1 MIVGRATG
9 ERYARTPWLGPVQFG
24 DVLVADLHHFLDMP
38 HDASGPAR
46 RLAQHLV
53 DIVRAGTA
61 GDVGDPWVSALP
73 CRRRPAHRRCPGRMT
88 IAIVWAEASAP
99 IRWWCTVC
107 DDEGVISNWADSP
120 YDLRRRRFSLAG
132 DVDEVIVSDKTAVVL
147 RALVLLDPDCERLV
161 FGMRAHPDGAALL
174 TSADDLEELIGFVA
188 AEANHEPNRRRQ
200 DRLDAAF
207 NALTESAQTLYG

>member
-1 MIVGRATG
+1 MIVGKPPTIG
-9 ERYARTPWLGPVQFG
+9 TQERRGLAPVQFG

-46 RLAQHLV
+46 RLAQHLG

-61 GDVGDPWVSALP
+61 GEVGSPWVSALP
-73 CRRRPAHRRCPGRMT
+73 CRRRPAHKRCPGRMT
-88 IAIVWAEASAP
+88 IAIVGAEASAP
-99 IRWWCTVC
+99 IRWWCSVC

-120 YDLRRRRFSLAG
+120 YDLRRRRLSVAG
-132 DVDEVIVSDKTAVVL
+132 DVDEVIVSDKTAAVL
-147 RALVLLDPDCERLV
+147 RDLVLLDPDCERLV

-207 NALTESAQTLYG
+207 NALTEAAQTHYG